1 MMLLGIFLFNL
12 SCIGCNEGY
21 FVNCLGRFIAFYFL
35 NVSSRAHHIIVHL
48 SKLWLAVLE
57 WYQGHITHYLKLD
70 MIFQSGLTKQYT
82 KDHDQILILEKL
94 Y

>member
-12 SCIGCNEGY
+12 SCKGCNEGY
-21 FVNCLGRFIAFYFL
+21 FVNCLGTFIAFFFL
-35 NVSSRAHHIIVHL
+35 NVSSRVHHIIVGL

-57 WYQGHITHYLKLD
+57 WCQGHITYYLKLD
-70 MIFQSGLTKQYT
+70 MIFQSGLTKQYA
-82 KDHDQILILEKL
+82 KDNDQILILEKL